1 MALQPAVE
9 DVLDEGRVIY
19 QDLWEGNTCEAAGE
33 ETTLLPI
40 GGHGGHTGEQN

>member
-33 ETTLLPI
+33 
-40 GGHGGHTGEQN
+40 GDHTPTYWGPWGTHR